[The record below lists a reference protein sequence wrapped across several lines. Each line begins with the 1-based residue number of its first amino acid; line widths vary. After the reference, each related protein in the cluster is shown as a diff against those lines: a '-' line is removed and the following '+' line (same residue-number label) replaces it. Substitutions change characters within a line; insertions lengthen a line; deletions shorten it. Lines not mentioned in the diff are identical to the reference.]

1 MYTLYLF
8 VPRYADVM
16 LLGEEIECKQSEFR
30 SSLKDRP
37 IRNMDFFFL
46 MRNKGYRFGGWGIR
60 VVRGLDTLKWR
71 SFFPLADSRQFL
83 SQLLL

>member
-1 MYTLYLF
+1 MYTQYLF

-37 IRNMDFFFL
+37 IRNWDFLSFFF
-46 MRNKGYRFGGWGIR
+46 MRSKDKGLTDGEIWI
-60 VVRGLDTLKWR
+60 VRGLDFLKWN
-71 SFFPLADSRQFL
+71 SFFPC
-83 SQLLL
+83 